1 MVEFEEEVM
10 IDFGA
15 GNVIEAA
22 WIVFA
27 AYWLISALQV
37 KRKMKREP
45 AGEQLARF
53 LVLGA
58 AFALLYSGD
67 PRVGFLNDRFLPY
80 RDWIRALGAG
90 LTVAGV
96 AFAIWARYH
105 IGRYWSGSVSLKA
118 DHKLIRTG
126 PYAHI
131 RHPIYTGILLAL
143 AGTTLAIGRYR
154 ALVALAIWFAGFTWK
169 ARREEALLSG
179 EFGAAFEEHKRV
191 TGFFLPRFS

>member
-1 MVEFEEEVM
+1 M

-15 GNVIEAA
+15 GNVVDAA

-27 AYWLISALQV
+27 VYWIISALQA

-53 LVLGA
+53 LVLGT
-58 AFALLYSGD
+58 AFTVLYSGD
-67 PRVGFLNDRFLPY
+67 PRLGFLNDRFLPY
-80 RDWIRALGAG
+80 RDWMRALGAG

-105 IGRYWSGSVSLKA
+105 IGQYWSGSVSLKA
-118 DHKLIRTG
+118 EHKLIRTG

-143 AGTTLAIGRYR
+143 AGTTLVIGRYR
-154 ALVALAIWFAGFTWK
+154 ALVALVVWLLGFIWK

-179 EFGAAFEEHKRV
+179 EFGAAFQEHKRV

>member
-1 MVEFEEEVM
+1 M

-15 GNVIEAA
+15 GSVVDAA

-27 AYWLISALQV
+27 VYWIISALQA

-53 LVLGA
+53 LVLGT
-58 AFALLYSGD
+58 AFTVLYSGD
-67 PRVGFLNDRFLPY
+67 PRLGFLNDRFLPY
-80 RDWIRALGAG
+80 RDWMRALGAG

-105 IGRYWSGSVSLKA
+105 IGQYWSGSVSLKA
-118 DHKLIRTG
+118 EHKLIRTG

-143 AGTTLAIGRYR
+143 AGTTLVIGRYR
-154 ALVALAIWFAGFTWK
+154 ALVALVVWLLGFIWK

-179 EFGAAFEEHKRV
+179 EFGAAFQEHKRV

>member
-1 MVEFEEEVM
+1 
-10 IDFGA
+10 
-15 GNVIEAA
+15 
-22 WIVFA
+22 
-27 AYWLISALQV
+27 
-37 KRKMKREP
+37 MKREP
-45 AGEQLARF
+45 ADEQLARF
-53 LVLGA
+53 LVLGT
-58 AFALLYSGD
+58 AFTLLYSGD
-67 PRVGFLNDRFLPY
+67 PRLGFLNDRLLPY

-105 IGRYWSGSVSLKA
+105 IGQYWSGSVSLKA
-118 DHKLIRTG
+118 EHKLIRTG

-143 AGTTLAIGRYR
+143 AGTTLVIGRYR
-154 ALVALAIWFAGFTWK
+154 AVVALVIWLLGFIWK